1 MIIPLKPLRLIN
13 INLNIRAIALNVN
26 TQYHFLAVHKK
37 RDAAKH
43 LFIIILFTN
52 LFYNEFL
59 HHRHLAVNA
68 DSA

>member
-26 TQYHFLAVHKK
+26 TQYQLLAVHKK

-43 LFIIILFTN
+43 LFIP
-52 LFYNEFL
+52 
-59 HHRHLAVNA
+59 
-68 DSA
+68 